1 MAKMKIVSVQLP
13 QGLIN
18 AIDAL
23 VKRGVYPNRSEA
35 IRAAIRDLVKRELYS
50 PEVEEKG
57 LPEYVVE

>member
-1 MAKMKIVSVQLP
+1 MAKMRIISVQLP

-18 AIDAL
+18 ALDVL

-35 IRAAIRDLVKRELYS
+35 IREAIRELIKKELYTT
-50 PEVEEKG
+50 EAEEKE

>member
-1 MAKMKIVSVQLP
+1 MAKMRIISVQLP

-18 AIDAL
+18 ALDVL

-35 IRAAIRDLVKRELYS
+35 IREAIRELIKKELYAT
-50 PEVEEKG
+50 EAEGKE